1 MYVSISIY
9 ICIYIYIYIYIFP
22 VGSVIKNMS
31 GIQEMRIQSLGWEDP
46 LVKEVATHSNILAWE
61 IPWTEEPVVVAVVVE
76 SVSHVWLFVT
86 PWTHARLPCTSLSL
100 AQTHVHWVGNAIQTA
115 HRLSPLL
122 LLFSI
127 FPSIRL
133 FSSELALCIRG
144 SKYWS
149 FSFSIS
155 PSNEYSGLISFGIDW
170 FDLLSVKGTLKSLLQ
185 HHSWKASILW
195 HSAFFMM
202 Y

>member
-1 MYVSISIY
+1 
-9 ICIYIYIYIYIFP
+9 
-22 VGSVIKNMS
+22 MS

-155 PSNEYSGLISFGIDW
+155 PSNEYSRLVCYPCCPRDFQESSPASQFESIDSSAPKLLYGPTLTSIHDYWKNHSFEYM
-170 FDLLSVKGTLKSLLQ
+170 DLCQQSNV
-185 HHSWKASILW
+185 
-195 HSAFFMM
+195 SAF
-202 Y
+202 